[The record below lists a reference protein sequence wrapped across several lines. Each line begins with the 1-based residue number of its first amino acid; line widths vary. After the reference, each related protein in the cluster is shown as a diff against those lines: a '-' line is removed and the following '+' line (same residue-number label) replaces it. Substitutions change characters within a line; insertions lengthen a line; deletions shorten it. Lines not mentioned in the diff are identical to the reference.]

1 MSFRKLLV
9 AMCVLSLPLASAD
22 DDLGSIPGS
31 MTRME
36 VMERDEGDSYYLRVF
51 STENECQN
59 LTDQFGED
67 YQDCMPIVDPGN
79 GNVRLAVQVVGGRDN
94 SPLPLPLRVS
104 DETYTVN
111 PHRYIKVSHGVD
123 DVRDGEDNQ
132 GVERHVEIVPHGEVS
147 GNQLFVLL
155 IDRSPSMNANDGGR
169 LTRME
174 KTQRAL
180 LMDSVVDGFFGG
192 RNNRVLLLTFSNDV
206 RALGGG
212 GSYELI
218 SDRNRYRDL
227 VGQLS
232 TGGTQT
238 RLYESIGTVVDDVL
252 NHGDVTSFT
261 SSGTGVYA
269 QVTVVVLTDGFN
281 WTSSSDTCG
290 SNARDLGRLL
300 RRLNTMSNEPNPATI
315 YTVGLGTEAINDFPW
330 IQRGDDVVMY
340 DDQVRAYLN
349 QPPTPSTLC
358 GSLADSYIDPP
369 SGAGLEDRGIDNAS
383 LAWIAHVGGG
393 DTYVRRGARQL
404 AEAFE
409 GAAAKRYEWFELRYH
424 TDPTYF
430 NQSFETELRLQAFA
444 DASARVMF
452 YPPAWFGL
460 PEAVTTDEDWMGEPT
475 PLRATLGFVI
485 PVVGLAI
492 SLVFVGSASFN
503 LRRGLTRSR
512 PKDPPQAG

>member
-123 DVRDGEDNQ
+123 DIRDGEDNQ

-238 RLYESIGTVVDDVL
+238 TPTRVTESAV
-252 NHGDVTSFT
+252 
-261 SSGTGVYA
+261 
-269 QVTVVVLTDGFN
+269 GF
-281 WTSSSDTCG
+281 
-290 SNARDLGRLL
+290 L
-300 RRLNTMSNEPNPATI
+300 
-315 YTVGLGTEAINDFPW
+315 
-330 IQRGDDVVMY
+330 
-340 DDQVRAYLN
+340 
-349 QPPTPSTLC
+349 
-358 GSLADSYIDPP
+358 
-369 SGAGLEDRGIDNAS
+369 
-383 LAWIAHVGGG
+383 
-393 DTYVRRGARQL
+393 
-404 AEAFE
+404 
-409 GAAAKRYEWFELRYH
+409 
-424 TDPTYF
+424 
-430 NQSFETELRLQAFA
+430 
-444 DASARVMF
+444 
-452 YPPAWFGL
+452 
-460 PEAVTTDEDWMGEPT
+460 
-475 PLRATLGFVI
+475 
-485 PVVGLAI
+485 
-492 SLVFVGSASFN
+492 
-503 LRRGLTRSR
+503 
-512 PKDPPQAG
+512 